1 MITDD
6 QARPAASLTAERIK
20 RGAVPTVIEATPQHD
35 AEAALRRE
43 AREFAAVNAENDVV
57 GIVGVVGAE
66 SGFRSA
72 EGFLNWRRA
81 GVFGLIYLGA
91 LAAFAAAFDVLP

>member
-1 MITDD
+1 MTDD
-6 QARPAASLTAERIK
+6 QARPPASLTADRIK
-20 RGAVPTVIEATPQHD
+20 RGAAPIVTEAAPLPD

-43 AREFAAVNAENDVV
+43 AREFVAVNAGDDLGSVATSFS
-57 GIVGVVGAE
+57 GA
-66 SGFRSA
+66 GAA
-72 EGFLNWRRA
+72 EGLLSWRRA

>member
-20 RGAVPTVIEATPQHD
+20 RGAAPTIIEATPQHD
-35 AEAALRRE
+35 AEEALRRE
-43 AREFAAVNAENDVV
+43 AREFAAVNTEKDVVV
-57 GIVGVVGAE
+57 GIVGAANSFGGE
-66 SGFRSA
+66 S